1 MKIKKIK
8 NPLGTCL
15 VAEKLRKRTELVH
28 APPPLGRHTKRI
40 PHIGWS
46 QRKQKHGGGLKSS
59 SQERVETRQGRG
71 AFTILWVENG
81 VQLYT
86 APDRQGCPSWHL
98 ETYIYER
105 NITTAYRLYRLVD
118 KVLIFLGLSQFRKIP
133 RMKGE
138 SG

>member
-1 MKIKKIK
+1 MLGCREIK
-8 NPLGTCL
+8 
-15 VAEKLRKRTELVH
+15 EKDRISPCT
-28 APPPLGRHTKRI
+28 PPPLGRHTKRI